1 MELEESPWEWFRSYL
16 EQRKQ
21 YVSYLGVQSTTQNI
35 EYGVPQGSVLGP
47 LLFILYS
54 NDIPNSLTYCQ
65 AILFADDTTVYLTRD
80 NLQTMHDKV
89 NTDLYTLND
98 WFRAN
103 QLSVNP
109 SKTKY
114 ILFSKY
120 GNVLTNG
127 ILQLRSIVIFDNF
140 VVLVARFF
148 WFFRIIAYYY
158 VINLI
163 GVYNSWVYLCGAGC
177 PVGSNLLSGS
187 LVCDG
192 PHYSTQGIPWKCH

>member
-1 MELEESPWEWFRSYL
+1 MEWFRSYL
-16 EQRKQ
+16 EQRNQ

-54 NDIPNSLTYCQ
+54 NDIPNYLTYCQ
-65 AILFADDTTVYLTRD
+65 AILFADDTTVYLTGD

-89 NTDLYTLND
+89 NTELYTLND

-114 ILFSKY
+114 MLFS
-120 GNVLTNG
+120 
-127 ILQLRSIVIFDNF
+127 
-140 VVLVARFF
+140 
-148 WFFRIIAYYY
+148 
-158 VINLI
+158 
-163 GVYNSWVYLCGAGC
+163 
-177 PVGSNLLSGS
+177 
-187 LVCDG
+187 
-192 PHYSTQGIPWKCH
+192 

>member
-1 MELEESPWEWFRSYL
+1 MYPGGGGGTIVCSSLCLDHHCRVVL
-16 EQRKQ
+16 
-21 YVSYLGVQSTTQNI
+21 
-35 EYGVPQGSVLGP
+35 VLGP

-65 AILFADDTTVYLTRD
+65 AILFADDTTVYLTGD

-127 ILQLRSIVIFDNF
+127 FCILIMNISNEYKLLNF
-140 VVLVARFF
+140 LGF
-148 WFFRIIAYYY
+148 ILM
-158 VINLI
+158 NT
-163 GVYNSWVYLCGAGC
+163 
-177 PVGSNLLSGS
+177 LLGN
-187 LVCDG
+187 
-192 PHYSTQGIPWKCH
+192 TI